1 MANVRAES
9 PYAGMTVK
17 TKTGM
22 DFIVEDWWQNVYG
35 KSWMLSDGNFA
46 AMKYGVHA
54 AMANLPI
61 DNEVGC
67 DREIGL
73 NENEDNILDMLWC
86 CSMGHSL
93 TMV

>member
-46 AMKYGVHA
+46 AVKYGVHA

-61 DNEVGC
+61 DNEVLYGKI
-67 DREIGL
+67 DGFGALFHVSEL
-73 NENEDNILDMLWC
+73 VLPEV
-86 CSMGHSL
+86 S
-93 TMV
+93 